1 MSGYAATR
9 ARSDAWIPFALVLLT
24 IVPLVSGTLRLVEIA
39 GGPVVMPD
47 NPRVDASPAP
57 VVVHVAGAAV
67 YAVVGAF
74 QFSRRIRRTQIGWH
88 RRAGRVLVAAGLL
101 VAGSGLWMTLFYSGA
116 PGGALLWSVRLVVA
130 SAMGA
135 SIVLGFAA
143 IRRRDVAVHR
153 AWMMR
158 AYALGLGA
166 GTQVVTQGVG
176 QAVFGTGELS
186 TAVSVSAGWA
196 VNAAIAEWLIR
207 RRR

>member
-1 MSGYAATR
+1 MSGYAGTR
-9 ARSDAWIPFALVLLT
+9 ARSDVWIPYALVLLT
-24 IVPLVSGTLRLVEIA
+24 VVPLVSGTLRLVEIA

-67 YAVVGAF
+67 YAVIGAF
-74 QFSRRIRRTQIGWH
+74 QFSRRVRRTHIGWH
-88 RRAGRVLVAAGLL
+88 RRAGRVLVVAGLL

-116 PGGALLWSVRLVVA
+116 PGGTLLWSVRLLVA

-143 IRRRDVAVHR
+143 IRRREIAVHR

-166 GTQVVTQGVG
+166 GTQVGTQGVG
-176 QAVFGTGELS
+176 QALFGTGELS

-196 VNAAIAEWLIR
+196 VNVAIAEWLIR